1 MNFLK
6 RIFSP
11 SFIIFSSILLIY
23 TFYRSEIIYEGERRN
38 YYNIYYAASLLLIT
52 FSIIS
57 FYISNKFKEYL
68 IIIFSSL
75 VVSIYAFEGYL
86 IKKHN
91 VKYQIYE
98 RDTGKKFDRRE
109 HFEVYDDLKKE
120 NNQIAV
126 SIRGKL
132 IENED
137 YSIYSLAGIS
147 NSKTILCNENGYY
160 PIYESDRYG
169 FNNPD
174 KEWDS
179 EEIEYLLVGD
189 SYTYGSCVNRPNDI
203 GSVLRSL
210 SNNKSVLNLGYRG
223 NGPLIEYAAI
233 KEYLS
238 PKVKKVLWIYY
249 ANDLNNLS
257 TEKNEPILMNYFND
271 TSFTQKLKLKQD
283 VIDEHLKKEWEKRR
297 KKIEKVFLKKGK
309 KTDLKH
315 FIKFYNLR
323 MFIVGRKEQK
333 PPALP
338 VDFKRVLEQA
348 QEITKKNNSKLYF
361 IHLPH
366 NSRYINSRNKTEIN
380 KKYTLIKNIVE
391 ELKIPFIDIHKEV
404 FKKEKNPLKLFPF
417 EQNNHYTVEGYKK
430 IAESIY
436 NITKSK

>member
-1 MNFLK
+1 MNFLRK
-6 RIFSP
+6 IFSS
-11 SFIIFSSILLIY
+11 SFIIFSLILLIY
-23 TFYRSEIIYEGERRN
+23 TFYRSEIIYEGGRRN
-38 YYNIYYAASLLLIT
+38 YYNIYYTMSLLLII

-68 IIIFSSL
+68 IIIFASL
-75 VVSIYAFEGYL
+75 IVSIYAFEGYL
-86 IKKHN
+86 IKKKN
-91 VKYQIYE
+91 AKYQIYE
-98 RDTGKKFDRRE
+98 RVSGKKFDRRE
-109 HFEVYDDLKKE
+109 YFEVYDDLKKE

-126 SIRGKL
+126 STRPHL
-132 IENED
+132 IETED

-147 NSKTILCNENGYY
+147 SSQTILCNENGYY

-174 KEWDS
+174 KEWNS

-189 SYTYGSCVNRPNDI
+189 SFTYGSCVDRPNDI

-223 NGPLIEYAAI
+223 NGPLAEYATL

-249 ANDLNNLS
+249 ANDLNDLS
-257 TEKNEPILMNYFND
+257 VELNEPILINYFND
-271 TSFTQKLKLKQD
+271 TSFNQKLKLKQD
-283 VIDEHLKKEWEKRR
+283 VIDKHLRKKWETKR
-297 KKIEKVFLKKGK
+297 KKIEKEILKKGK
-309 KTDLKH
+309 TTDLKH

-323 MFIVGRKEQK
+323 TFILGIKEQEL
-333 PPALP
+333 PASLI
-338 VDFKRVLEQA
+338 DFKRVLEQA

-361 IHLPH
+361 VHLPA
-366 NSRYINSRNKTEIN
+366 NSRYINSRNNAVIN
-380 KKYTLIKNIVE
+380 EKYTSIKNILK

-417 EQNNHYTVEGYKK
+417 EENNHYTVEGYKK

-436 NITKSK
+436 TITRSK

>member
-1 MNFLK
+1 MNFLRK
-6 RIFSP
+6 IFSS
-11 SFIIFSSILLIY
+11 SFIIFSLILLIY
-23 TFYRSEIIYEGERRN
+23 TFYRSEIIYEGGRRN
-38 YYNIYYAASLLLIT
+38 YYNIYYTISLLLII

-68 IIIFSSL
+68 IIIFASL
-75 VVSIYAFEGYL
+75 IVSIYAFEGYL
-86 IKKHN
+86 IKKKN
-91 VKYQIYE
+91 AKYQIYE
-98 RDTGKKFDRRE
+98 RVSGKKFDRRE
-109 HFEVYDDLKKE
+109 YFEVYDDLKKE

-126 SIRGKL
+126 STRPHL
-132 IENED
+132 IETED

-147 NSKTILCNENGYY
+147 SSQTITCNENGYY

-174 KEWDS
+174 KEWNS

-189 SYTYGSCVNRPNDI
+189 SFTYGSCVNRPNDI

-223 NGPLIEYAAI
+223 NGPLAEYATL

-249 ANDLNNLS
+249 ANDLNDLS
-257 TEKNEPILMNYFND
+257 VELNEPILINYFND
-271 TSFTQKLKLKQD
+271 TSFTQKLKLKQG
-283 VIDEHLKKEWEKRR
+283 VIDKHLR
-297 KKIEKVFLKKGK
+297 KKWKTKIKTIEKEILKKGK
-309 KTDLKH
+309 TTDLKH

-323 MFIVGRKEQK
+323 TFILGSKEQEL
-333 PPALP
+333 PASLI
-338 VDFKRVLEQA
+338 DFKRVLEQA

-361 IHLPH
+361 VHLPA
-366 NSRYINSRNKTEIN
+366 NSRYINSRNNTVIN
-380 KKYTLIKNIVE
+380 KKYTSIKNILK

-417 EQNNHYTVEGYKK
+417 EENNHYTVEGYKK

-436 NITKSK
+436 TITRSK

>member
-1 MNFLK
+1 MNFLRK
-6 RIFSP
+6 IFSS
-11 SFIIFSSILLIY
+11 SFIIFSLILLIY
-23 TFYRSEIIYEGERRN
+23 TFYRSEIIYEGGRRN
-38 YYNIYYAASLLLIT
+38 YYNIYYTISLLLII

-68 IIIFSSL
+68 IIIFASL
-75 VVSIYAFEGYL
+75 IVSIYAFEGYL
-86 IKKHN
+86 IKKKN
-91 VKYQIYE
+91 AKYQIYE
-98 RDTGKKFDRRE
+98 RVSGKKFDRRE
-109 HFEVYDDLKKE
+109 YFEVYDDLKKE

-126 SIRGKL
+126 STRPHL
-132 IENED
+132 IETED

-147 NSKTILCNENGYY
+147 SSQTITCNENGYY

-174 KEWDS
+174 KEWNS

-189 SYTYGSCVNRPNDI
+189 SFTYGSCVNRPNDI

-249 ANDLNNLS
+249 ANDLNDLS
-257 TEKNEPILMNYFND
+257 VELNEPILINYFND
-271 TSFTQKLKLKQD
+271 TSFTQKLKLKQG
-283 VIDEHLKKEWEKRR
+283 VIDKHLR
-297 KKIEKVFLKKGK
+297 KKWKTKRKTIEKEILKKGK
-309 KTDLKH
+309 TTDLKH

-323 MFIVGRKEQK
+323 TFILGSKEQEL
-333 PPALP
+333 PASLI
-338 VDFKRVLEQA
+338 DFKRVLEQA

-361 IHLPH
+361 VHLPA
-366 NSRYINSRNKTEIN
+366 NSRYINSRNNTVIN
-380 KKYTLIKNIVE
+380 KKYTSIKNILK

-417 EQNNHYTVEGYKK
+417 EENNHYTVEGYKK

-436 NITKSK
+436 TITRSK

>member
-1 MNFLK
+1 M
-6 RIFSP
+6 
-11 SFIIFSSILLIY
+11 
-23 TFYRSEIIYEGERRN
+23 
-38 YYNIYYAASLLLIT
+38 
-52 FSIIS
+52 
-57 FYISNKFKEYL
+57 KETQ
-68 IIIFSSL
+68 
-75 VVSIYAFEGYL
+75 E
-86 IKKHN
+86 
-91 VKYQIYE
+91 
-98 RDTGKKFDRRE
+98 KKFDRRE

-160 PIYESDRYG
+160 PIVG
-169 FNNPD
+169 IGL
-174 KEWDS
+174 EW
-179 EEIEYLLVGD
+179 ETGGGHVFLIGD
-189 SYTYGSCVNRPNDI
+189 SFTYGSCVDRPNDI

-257 TEKNEPILMNYFND
+257 QEKNEPILMNYFND

-283 VIDEHLKKEWEKRR
+283 VIDEHLKKEWEKPR

-348 QEITKKNNSKLYF
+348 QEITKKNNSKFHLIGNYF
-361 IHLPH
+361 
-366 NSRYINSRNKTEIN
+366 
-380 KKYTLIKNIVE
+380 
-391 ELKIPFIDIHKEV
+391 
-404 FKKEKNPLKLFPF
+404 
-417 EQNNHYTVEGYKK
+417 
-430 IAESIY
+430 SIY
-436 NITKSK
+436 KF